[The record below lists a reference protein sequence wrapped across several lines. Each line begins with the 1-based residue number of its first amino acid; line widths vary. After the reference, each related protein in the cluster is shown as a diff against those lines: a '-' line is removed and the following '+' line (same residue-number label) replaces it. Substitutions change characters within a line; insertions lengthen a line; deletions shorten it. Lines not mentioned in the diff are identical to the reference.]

1 MSAEGAPLL
10 QVRGLRVEFGT
21 EDEPLVAVHDVGL
34 TVRRGEFVG
43 LVGESGSGKS
53 LTCRSA
59 LRLVR
64 PPGRITRG
72 EISFDGRDVMAMSQE
87 ELRSLRAREVG
98 MIFQDPFSSLNPVFR
113 VGEQLAETLRLNAV
127 MPKRQ
132 ARIEATELLDH
143 VGIPDPDRRYLSY
156 PHELSGGMRQR
167 VMIAIA
173 IAAKPRLLIADE
185 PTTALDVTTQ
195 AQILELLARLRQEHD
210 MAVLLVSHD
219 FGVIAQVCDRLAVMY
234 GGYVL
239 ETGMVRTLYTRPEH
253 PYTRA
258 LLESVPSL
266 ESAGSAQRR
275 AAIPGQPP
283 ELTETLPG
291 CVFAPR
297 CAHARPECRTISMAL
312 EPVGPDHETACP
324 IRPFAAEYAG
334 GEAPSP
340 TVPERAS

>member
-1 MSAEGAPLL
+1 MSEAPLL
-10 QVRGLRVEFGT
+10 SIRGLRVEFGPV
-21 EDEPLVAVHDVGL
+21 DEPLVAVHDVGL
-34 TVRRGEFVG
+34 TVGRGEFVG

-53 LTCRSA
+53 LTCRSI
-59 LRLVR
+59 LQLIR
-64 PPGRITRG
+64 PPGRIARG
-72 EISFDGRDVMAMSQE
+72 EIEFEGRDLRAMDAD
-87 ELRSLRAREVG
+87 ELRRFRGHDVG
-98 MIFQDPFSSLNPVFR
+98 TIFQDPFSSLNPVFR
-113 VGEQLAETLRLNAV
+113 VGEQLAETLRLNAG
-127 MPKRQ
+127 MRKRE
-132 ARIEATELLDH
+132 ARARATELLDH
-143 VGIPDPDRRYLSY
+143 VGIPDPARRYLSY

-173 IAAKPRLLIADE
+173 LAAKPRLLIADE

-195 AQILELLARLRQEHD
+195 AQILELLARLRREHD

-234 GGYVL
+234 GGHVV
-239 ETGMVRTLYTRPEH
+239 ETGTVGTLYSRPEH

-283 ELTETLPG
+283 ELTEILPG

-297 CAHARPECRTISMAL
+297 CRFARPECRSISMAL
-312 EPVGPDHETACP
+312 QPVGPAHETACP
-324 IRPFAAEYAG
+324 IRPFAAEYG
-334 GEAPSP
+334 GAPPGS
-340 TVPERAS
+340 TLRERAS

>member
-1 MSAEGAPLL
+1 MSDAPLL
-10 QVRGLRVEFGT
+10 SISGLRVEFGP
-21 EDEPLVAVHDVGL
+21 EQEPLVAVHDVGL

-43 LVGESGSGKS
+43 VVGESGSGKS
-53 LTCRSA
+53 LTCRSI
-59 LRLVR
+59 LRLIP
-64 PPGRITRG
+64 PPGRISAG
-72 EISFDGRDVMAMSQE
+72 EIAFDGRDVRAMGAE
-87 ELRSLRAREVG
+87 ELRHFRGRDVG
-98 MIFQDPFSSLNPVFR
+98 TIFQDPFSSLNPVFR
-113 VGEQLAETLRLNAV
+113 VGEQLAETLRLNAG
-127 MPKRQ
+127 MNKRE
-132 ARIEATELLDH
+132 ARTTATELLEH
-143 VGIPDPDRRYLSY
+143 VGIEDPARRYLSY

-195 AQILELLARLRQEHD
+195 AQILKLLARLRHEHD

-234 GGYVL
+234 GGHVV
-239 ETGMVRTLYTRPEH
+239 ETGTVGTLYERPEH

-275 AAIPGQPP
+275 PAIPGQPP
-283 ELTETLPG
+283 ELTEILPG

-297 CAHARPECRTISMAL
+297 CRFARPECQKISMAL
-312 EPVGPDHETACP
+312 ERVGPEHETACP
-324 IRPFAAEYAG
+324 IRPFAA
-334 GEAPSP
+334 APS
-340 TVPERAS
+340 VVREHAS

>member
-1 MSAEGAPLL
+1 
-10 QVRGLRVEFGT
+10 
-21 EDEPLVAVHDVGL
+21 
-34 TVRRGEFVG
+34 
-43 LVGESGSGKS
+43 
-53 LTCRSA
+53 
-59 LRLVR
+59 
-64 PPGRITRG
+64 
-72 EISFDGRDVMAMSQE
+72 
-87 ELRSLRAREVG
+87 
-98 MIFQDPFSSLNPVFR
+98 
-113 VGEQLAETLRLNAV
+113 VGEQLAETLRLNAG

-132 ARIEATELLDH
+132 ARLEATELLDH
-143 VGIPDPDRRYLSY
+143 VGIPDPERRYLSY

-239 ETGMVRTLYTRPEH
+239 ETGMVRTLYSRAEH

-275 AAIPGQPP
+275 PAIPGQPP

-291 CVFAPR
+291 CVFEPR
-297 CAHARPECRTISMAL
+297 CRFARSECKAISMAL
-312 EPVGPDHETACP
+312 EPVGPEHETACP
-324 IRPFAAEYAG
+324 IRPFASKHG
-334 GEAPSP
+334 GESSSS
-340 TVPERAS
+340 TTIRQRAS

>member
-1 MSAEGAPLL
+1 MTAGDAPLL
-10 QVRGLRVEFGT
+10 SIRGLRVEFGQ

-53 LTCRSA
+53 LTCRSI
-59 LRLVR
+59 LRLIP
-64 PPGRITRG
+64 PPGRIARG
-72 EISFDGRDVMAMSQE
+72 EISFDGRDLMALGSE
-87 ELRSLRAREVG
+87 ELRAFRARDVG
-98 MIFQDPFSSLNPVFR
+98 TIFQDPFSSLNPVFR
-113 VGEQLAETLRLNAV
+113 VGEQLAETLRLNAG
-127 MPKRQ
+127 MTKRQ
-132 ARIEATELLDH
+132 ARETATELLEH
-143 VGIPDPDRRYLSY
+143 VGIEDPARRYLSY

-173 IAAKPRLLIADE
+173 IAARPRLLIADE

-195 AQILELLARLRQEHD
+195 AQILELLARLRREHD

-234 GGYVL
+234 GGHVV
-239 ETGMVRTLYTRPEH
+239 ETGTVGTLYARPEH

-266 ESAGSAQRR
+266 DSAGSAQRR
-275 AAIPGQPP
+275 PAIPGQPP
-283 ELTETLPG
+283 ELTEILPG

-297 CAHARPECRTISMAL
+297 CRFARPECETISMAL
-312 EPVGPDHETACP
+312 EEVGPEHETACP
-324 IRPFAAEYAG
+324 IRPFAAA
-334 GEAPSP
+334 ASA
-340 TVPERAS
+340 VRERAS